1 MLARDNN
8 MGGGGST
15 PAGPPPLGDY
25 EPPPK
30 RVFKKGTPPE
40 KVTLTIKEAAGC
52 STCVVRTDG
61 GMTISSVMMT
71 RDILGKVDGP
81 APKASSDDWVW
92 DDAVGFN
99 EKGVPE
105 LVEEDQELNERCT
118 PSCNYKVANPAS
130 IGSGPDTRKVAG
142 NGIQK
147 QTSGDEIRA
156 AFKADKAAWSANQRA
171 TAAKAQARRQKV
183 VRMWNPSDS
192 PTDAEGAIALNYETH
207 GALTKLYLKP
217 TLPFNLTFSA

>member
-1 MLARDNN
+1 

-52 STCVVRTDG
+52 STCTVRTDG

-92 DDAVGFN
+92 DDAVGFEAN
-99 EKGVPE
+99 GKPF
-105 LVEEDQELNERCT
+105 LVESDQEINERCKAK
-118 PSCNYKVANPAS
+118 CQYKFANPAR
-130 IGSGPDTRKVAG
+130 IGTGPADRKVAS
-142 NGIQK
+142 NGIQE
-147 QTSGDEIRA
+147 QLNGDEFRV
-156 AFKADKAAWSANQRA
+156 AFKADLDAWSANQRSA
-171 TAAKAQARRQKV
+171 AAKAKARRQQV

-192 PTDAEGAIALNYETH
+192 PTDAEGAIALNYQTH

>member
-1 MLARDNN
+1 
-8 MGGGGST
+8 MGGGGSKG
-15 PAGPPPLGDY
+15 PSGPPPLGDY

-81 APKASSDDWVW
+81 APKAASDSWVW
-92 DDAVGFN
+92 DDFVAFN
-99 EKGVPE
+99 EKGIPE
-105 LVEEDQELNERCT
+105 LVETDQELTARCT
-118 PSCNYKVANPAS
+118 PSCNYKVANPAMV
-130 IGSGPDTRKVAG
+130 GTGPEGRKVAS
-142 NGIQK
+142 NLNHEQRSLADIK
-147 QTSGDEIRA
+147 A
-156 AFKADKAAWSANQRA
+156 AFNADKAAWSSNQRA
-171 TAAKAQARRQKV
+171 NAAKASKNRQQV

-192 PTDAEGAIALNYETH
+192 PTDGDGAIALNYETH

>member
-1 MLARDNN
+1 
-8 MGGGGST
+8 MGGGGSR
-15 PAGPPPLGDY
+15 PAPGPPPLGDY

-52 STCVVRTDG
+52 STCTVRTDG

-81 APKASSDDWVW
+81 MPKASSDDWVW
-92 DDAVGFN
+92 DDFVSFN
-99 EKGVPE
+99 ERGQPQ
-105 LVEEDQELNERCT
+105 LVETDQEINERCKT
-118 PSCNYKVANPAS
+118 SCNYKFANPAR
-130 IGSGPDTRKVAG
+130 IGTGPADRKVAA
-142 NGIQK
+142 NGVQEQK
-147 QTSGDEIRA
+147 GGEELRT
-156 AFKADKAAWSANQRA
+156 AFKVDKEAWSANQRA
-171 TAAKAQARRQKV
+171 NAAKSRAKRQQV

-192 PTDAEGAIALNYETH
+192 PTDGDGAIALNYETH

>member
-1 MLARDNN
+1 
-8 MGGGGST
+8 MGGGGSR
-15 PAGPPPLGDY
+15 PDPGPPPLGDY

-30 RVFKKGTPPE
+30 RVFTKGTPPE
-40 KVTLTIKEAAGC
+40 KVTLIIREAAGC
-52 STCVVRTDG
+52 PTCVIRTDG

-71 RDILGKVDGP
+71 RDILGKVNGP

-99 EKGVPE
+99 ERGVPE
-105 LVEEDQELNERCT
+105 LVESNQELNERCK
-118 PSCNYKVANPAS
+118 PCNYKVANPSS

-147 QTSGDEIRA
+147 QTTGDEIRA
-156 AFKADKAAWSANQRA
+156 AFKADKDAWSANQRA
-171 TAAKAQARRQKV
+171 TAAKARAKRQQV

-192 PTDAEGAIALNYETH
+192 PTDGEGAIALNYETH

>member
-1 MLARDNN
+1 
-8 MGGGGST
+8 MGGGQSA

-30 RVFKKGTPPE
+30 RVFRKGTPPE
-40 KVTLTIKEAAGC
+40 KVTLTIREAAAC
-52 STCVVRTDG
+52 PTCVIRTDG

-92 DDAVGFN
+92 DDAVAFN
-99 EKGVPE
+99 EKGIPY
-105 LVEEDQELNERCT
+105 LVETDAELNERCKGK
-118 PSCNYKVANPAS
+118 CNYKWANPVR
-130 IGSGPDTRKVAG
+130 IGTGPADRKVAG
-142 NGIQK
+142 NGIQERLDG
-147 QTSGDEIRA
+147 GDFRIS
-156 AFKADKAAWSANQRA
+156 FKMDKDDWSANQRA
-171 TAAKAQARRQKV
+171 AAAKAKARRQQV

-192 PTDAEGAIALNYETH
+192 PTDPEGAIALNYTTH

>member
-1 MLARDNN
+1 
-8 MGGGGST
+8 MGGGGSKG
-15 PAGPPPLGDY
+15 PSGPPPLGDY

-40 KVTLTIKEAAGC
+40 KVTLTINEAAGC
-52 STCVVRTDG
+52 PTCTVRTDG

-81 APKASSDDWVW
+81 APKAASDNWVW
-92 DDAVGFN
+92 DDFVAFN
-99 EKGVPE
+99 EKGIPE
-105 LVEEDQELNERCT
+105 LVESNEEINERCKT
-118 PSCNYKVANPAS
+118 SCNYKFANPAR
-130 IGSGPDTRKVAG
+130 IGTGPEGRKVAA
-142 NGIQK
+142 NGVQEQK
-147 QTSGDEIRA
+147 SGDELRT
-156 AFKADKAAWSANQRA
+156 AFKVDKEAWSANQRA
-171 TAAKAQARRQKV
+171 NAAKGRKNRQQV

-192 PTDAEGAIALNYETH
+192 PTDGDGAIALNYETH

>member
-1 MLARDNN
+1 
-8 MGGGGST
+8 MGGGSSS

-40 KVTLTIKEAAGC
+40 KVTLTIREAAGC
-52 STCVVRTDG
+52 STCTVRTDG

-81 APKASSDDWVW
+81 APKASSDSWVW
-92 DDAVGFN
+92 DDAVAFN
-99 EKGVPE
+99 ERGVPE
-105 LVEEDQELNERCT
+105 LAETNQELDERCKGK
-118 PSCNYKVANPAS
+118 CNYKWANPTR
-130 IGSGPDTRKVAG
+130 IGTGPADRKVAA
-142 NGIQK
+142 NGIQERLDG
-147 QTSGDEIRA
+147 GDFRIS
-156 AFKADKAAWSANQRA
+156 FKMDKDDWSANQRA
-171 TAAKAQARRQKV
+171 NAAKGRARRQQV

-192 PTDAEGAIALNYETH
+192 PTDADGAIALNYETH

>member
-1 MLARDNN
+1 
-8 MGGGGST
+8 MGGGPSA

-52 STCVVRTDG
+52 STCVIRTDG

-92 DDAVGFN
+92 DDAVAFN
-99 EKGVPE
+99 DRGVPY
-105 LVEEDQELNERCT
+105 LVESDAELTARCT
-118 PSCNYKVANPAS
+118 PSCNYKVANPAMV
-130 IGSGPDTRKVAG
+130 GTGPEGRKVPS
-142 NGIQK
+142 NLITQQK
-147 QTSGDEIRA
+147 DLGDIKN
-156 AFKADKAAWSANQRA
+156 AFNADKAAWSANQRA
-171 TAAKAQARRQKV
+171 NDAKARAKRQQV

-192 PTDAEGAIALNYETH
+192 PTDAQGAIALNYETH

>member
-1 MLARDNN
+1 
-8 MGGGGST
+8 MGGGGSK
-15 PAGPPPLGDY
+15 PSGPPPLGDY

-40 KVTLTIKEAAGC
+40 KVTLTIKQAAGC

-81 APKASSDDWVW
+81 MPKASSDNWVW
-92 DDAVGFN
+92 DDAVAFN
-99 EKGVPE
+99 EKGIPY
-105 LVEEDQELNERCT
+105 LVEEDQELTARCT
-118 PSCNYKVANPAS
+118 PSCNYKVANPAMVG
-130 IGSGPDTRKVAG
+130 IGPEGRKVAS
-142 NGIQK
+142 NLNHEQRSLADIK
-147 QTSGDEIRA
+147 A
-156 AFKADKAAWSANQRA
+156 AFNADKSAWSANQRA
-171 TAAKAQARRQKV
+171 AAAKGKAKRQQV

-192 PTDAEGAIALNYETH
+192 PTDGDGAIALNYETH

>member
-1 MLARDNN
+1 

-30 RVFKKGTPPE
+30 RVFRKGTPPE

-52 STCVVRTDG
+52 ATCTVRTDG

-81 APKASSDDWVW
+81 APKASSDDWIW
-92 DDAVGFN
+92 DDAVGFD
-99 EKGVPE
+99 EKGKPY
-105 LVEEDQELNERCT
+105 LVEKDQEINERCT
-118 PSCNYKVANPAS
+118 PSCQYKFANPAR
-130 IGSGPDTRKVAG
+130 IGTGPDGRKVAA
-142 NGIQK
+142 NGIQELK
-147 QTSGDEIRA
+147 SGNEFRD
-156 AFKADKAAWSANQRA
+156 AFKADKDAWSANQRA
-171 TAAKAQARRQKV
+171 AAAKAAARRQKV

-192 PTDAEGAIALNYETH
+192 PTDPEGAIALNYTTH

-217 TLPFNLTFSA
+217 TLPFNLTFST